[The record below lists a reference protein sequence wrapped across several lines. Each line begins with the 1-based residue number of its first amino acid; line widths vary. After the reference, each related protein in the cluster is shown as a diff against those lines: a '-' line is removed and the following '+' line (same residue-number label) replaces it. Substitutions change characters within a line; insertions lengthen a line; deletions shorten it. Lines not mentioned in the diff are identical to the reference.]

1 MGGASMSKGGGVL
14 SHFHRPQNDRCVIA
28 CAGTTTY
35 VRTFVRKLCMQHP
48 VFRYCGHVS
57 RRSSGLQLANELL
70 HSAPDIVL
78 MDGALLNRCG
88 LAELAQIHRAL
99 PKARIILIGGSVD
112 LTSILSA
119 VRQGMRGILPSR
131 GATLYLERALRA
143 VADGDLWLS
152 RHQLAYLVIITSAEP
167 ENDLLELTP
176 RENLV
181 MRGALLG
188 QSNKQ
193 IARALNIAEHTVK
206 IHLHHIYAKLHVHR
220 RAELLVQYHHV
231 CMPSGRNL
239 IHAQSP
245 AFA

>member
-1 MGGASMSKGGGVL
+1 MRCKHVERGRVL
-14 SHFHRPQNDRCVIA
+14 SHFHSPQNDHCVIA
-28 CAGTTTY
+28 CAGTATY
-35 VRTFVRKLCMQHP
+35 VRTFVRKLCMNHP
-48 VFRYCGHVS
+48 VFRFCGHTS
-57 RRSSGLQLANELL
+57 RESSGLQFVNEFV

-78 MDGALLNRCG
+78 MDGTLLNRRG
-88 LAELAQIHRAL
+88 LTELAQIHRAL
-99 PKARIILIGGSVD
+99 PKARIVLIGGSLD

-131 GATLYLERALRA
+131 RATFYLERALRA

-176 RENLV
+176 RENSV

-220 RAELLVQYHHV
+220 RAELLAHYHHV
-231 CMPSGRNL
+231 
-239 IHAQSP
+239 
-245 AFA
+245 